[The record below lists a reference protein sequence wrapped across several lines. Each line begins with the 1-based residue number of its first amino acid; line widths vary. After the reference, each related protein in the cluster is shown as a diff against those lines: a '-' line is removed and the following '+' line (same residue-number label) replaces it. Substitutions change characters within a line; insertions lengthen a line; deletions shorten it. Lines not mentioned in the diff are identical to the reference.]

1 MTQALNKNRNKILAL
16 ASVVAVKAAT
26 ESKKAMKLT
35 LAEQKELI
43 RNKGIV
49 SRVYITRGDEK
60 LNEDNIL
67 CDKMSGLLIGEGIY
81 WIEDQFATIPE
92 LAELLH
98 PLGIGVAT
106 RGSYGT
112 WGWGDD
118 RATFFDSKLTKVGEA
133 QNVMFEEGSRWLD
146 KAVWAD
152 KENNRM
158 AWTIAE
164 LQQVLIDTGKPKKAA
179 KKPAKKTAKKEPVV
193 TE

>member
-1 MTQALNKNRNKILAL
+1 MTQALNRKRTKILAL

-43 RNKGIV
+43 RNKGVV

-60 LNEDNIL
+60 LNEENVL
-67 CDKMSGLLIGEGIY
+67 CDKMTGLLIGEDIY
-81 WIEDQFATIPE
+81 WVDEEFATIPE
-92 LAELLH
+92 LADLLR
-98 PLGIGVAT
+98 PLGLGVSS

-158 AWTIAE
+158 AWTIPE
-164 LQQVLIDTGKPKKAA
+164 LQQVLIDTGKPKKAP
-179 KKPAKKTAKKEPVV
+179 KKAAKKEPKVAV
-193 TE
+193 